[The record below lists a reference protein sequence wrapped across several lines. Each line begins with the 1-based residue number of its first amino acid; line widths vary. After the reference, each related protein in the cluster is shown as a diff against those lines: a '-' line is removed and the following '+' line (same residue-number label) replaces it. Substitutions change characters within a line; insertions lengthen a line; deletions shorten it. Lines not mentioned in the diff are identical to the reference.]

1 MWSDSS
7 ESSARF
13 GETLGRG
20 PRGLRE
26 CSCLSYD
33 GRVGGRD
40 FAEVEGALLVSLL
53 SANLLMGGL
62 TTRFDRV
69 EAAGFEERG
78 VDELDGFP
86 RSVRP
91 ARVPA
96 LPDKDADLGFRLL
109 SMDSSSVSRSTG
121 VSRPSESARRVR
133 VVELPGLAELGSLRS
148 MTMSQDW
155 VELDAFGSLPPL
167 ADRARRSAMQLVPV
181 LCFLLALPVVSV
193 ALIMDS
199 SATACLNFEFPR
211 IASAT
216 IFLARTFS
224 VMS

>member
-1 MWSDSS
+1 ML
-7 ESSARF
+7 E
-13 GETLGRG
+13 RG

-26 CSCLSYD
+26 CSFLSYD
-33 GRVGGRD
+33 GRAGGRE
-40 FAEVEGALLVSLL
+40 FVEVEGVLLVVLL
-53 SANLLMGGL
+53 SANLLIGGL
-62 TTRFDRV
+62 TTRLVRIG
-69 EAAGFEERG
+69 AAGFEERG

-109 SMDSSSVSRSTG
+109 CVDSSSVLRSSG
-121 VSRPSESARRVR
+121 VSRPSESTRRER
-133 VVELPGLAELGSLRS
+133 AVELPGFAELGSLRS
-148 MTMSQDW
+148 MIISQDW

-167 ADRARRSAMQLVPV
+167 ADRVRRSAMRLVPV

-193 ALIMDS
+193 ALNIDS
-199 SATACLNFEFPR
+199 SGTACFNFEFPR

-216 IFLARTFS
+216 IFLALTFS
-224 VMS
+224 LKS

>member
-1 MWSDSS
+1 ML
-7 ESSARF
+7 E
-13 GETLGRG
+13 RG

-26 CSCLSYD
+26 CSFLSYD
-33 GRVGGRD
+33 GRAGGRE
-40 FAEVEGALLVSLL
+40 FVEVEGVLLLVVL
-53 SANLLMGGL
+53 SANLLLGGL

-86 RSVRP
+86 RSVRL

-133 VVELPGLAELGSLRS
+133 TVELPGSADLGSLRS
-148 MTMSQDW
+148 VTMSHDW

-167 ADRARRSAMQLVPV
+167 ADRTRRSAMRLVPV
-181 LCFLLALPVVSV
+181 LCFLLALPVVSA
-193 ALIMDS
+193 ALSIDS
-199 SATACLNFEFPR
+199 SATACFNFEFPR

-216 IFLARTFS
+216 IFLALTFS
-224 VMS
+224 LKS

>member
-1 MWSDSS
+1 ML
-7 ESSARF
+7 E
-13 GETLGRG
+13 RG

-26 CSCLSYD
+26 CSFLSYD
-33 GRVGGRD
+33 GRAGGRE
-40 FAEVEGALLVSLL
+40 FVEVEGVLLVVLL
-53 SANLLMGGL
+53 SANLLIGGL
-62 TTRFDRV
+62 TTRLVRID
-69 EAAGFEERG
+69 AAGFEERG

-109 SMDSSSVSRSTG
+109 CMDSSSVLRSSG
-121 VSRPSESARRVR
+121 VSRPSESTRRER
-133 VVELPGLAELGSLRS
+133 AVELPGFAELGSLRS
-148 MTMSQDW
+148 MIISQDW

-167 ADRARRSAMQLVPV
+167 ADRVRRSAMRLVPV

-193 ALIMDS
+193 ALNIDS
-199 SATACLNFEFPR
+199 SATACFNFEFPR

-216 IFLARTFS
+216 IFLALTFS
-224 VMS
+224 LKS

>member
-1 MWSDSS
+1 M
-7 ESSARF
+7 F
-13 GETLGRG
+13 
-20 PRGLRE
+20 
-26 CSCLSYD
+26 
-33 GRVGGRD
+33 V
-40 FAEVEGALLVSLL
+40 EVEGVLLLVVLL
-53 SANLLMGGL
+53 SANLLIGGL
-62 TTRFDRV
+62 TTRFVRV
-69 EAAGFEERG
+69 GAAGLEERG

-133 VVELPGLAELGSLRS
+133 VVELPGLADLGSLRS

-167 ADRARRSAMQLVPV
+167 ADRARRSAMRLVPI

-193 ALIMDS
+193 ALIIDS